1 MANFIVLELARELNE
16 AHTQYQPK
24 PEKWFY
30 TGRSFI
36 AGSTAKTVDEI
47 MNNDFYLKNFNRQCD
62 EAFGTWES
70 VDIHLQPEARNKPTL
85 VKVLDLALPL
95 MA

>member
-1 MANFIVLELARELNE
+1 MANFIVLELAR
-16 AHTQYQPK
+16 K
-24 PEKWFY
+24 PADPEQWFY

-36 AGSTAKTVDEI
+36 AGSTAQTVDDI
-47 MNNDFYLKNFNRQCD
+47 INNDSQHRNFNRQCD
-62 EAFGTWES
+62 EAFGTWEG
-70 VDIHLQPEARNKPTL
+70 VDIHLQPKARNKPTL